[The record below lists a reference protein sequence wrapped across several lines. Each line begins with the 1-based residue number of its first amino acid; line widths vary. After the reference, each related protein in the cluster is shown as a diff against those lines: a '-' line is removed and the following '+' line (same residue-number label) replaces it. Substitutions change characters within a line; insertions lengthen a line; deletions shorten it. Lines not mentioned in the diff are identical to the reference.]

1 MSHIEEAGEV
11 SHADTDN
18 DSGFCDDNFIDERLD
33 IIEKVVQSN
42 HTELIKVS
50 DNICIVSRELILL
63 GSKSGEE
70 T

>member
-1 MSHIEEAGEV
+1 MSKIEEV
-11 SHADTDN
+11 SNADTDDN
-18 DSGFCDDNFIDERLD
+18 DWGFCDYNFNDERLD

-50 DNICIVSRELILL
+50 DNIFIVSRDLILL
-63 GSKSGEE
+63 GWKSGEE